1 MKESKL
7 VKTHQPC
14 WDHECGSS
22 DGLSI
27 REDGSAFCFVCST
40 NFKGK
45 ENDTDMAQL
54 GQMDSD
60 RAVVPRNLQHTT
72 LDMVADY
79 PSYPMGSRKV
89 SRDVVDFFD
98 VRMSVDEDGK
108 PEAHYYPYTR
118 KGKTVAYKVR
128 ELPKN
133 FRVVGDFKGVELFGQ
148 SKFGGGNKL
157 IITEGELD
165 ALAVAQASLE
175 KYGRIYPVVSIPSAS
190 NYKVLLEQREWI
202 NGFKEVVLMFDQ
214 DEAGQEAVAKA
225 AKILPVGK
233 VKTCCLPEKDP
244 SDVLVKQGGAALN
257 AALWEAKTWS
267 PAGVVMGEKIW
278 DEFQRRSA
286 TESIPYPECLD
297 GLNQKLK
304 GIRQGEITLFTSGT
318 GSGKSTVIKEIIL
331 DLLDKTDDKVGLISL
346 EESIGDTAEKF
357 ISMALKRPVMDPP
370 PLSEE
375 EMRAGFDRVFQDER
389 LVLLDH
395 QGSVGDS
402 SLIDKIEYMAQ
413 LGCKYMVLDH
423 ITIAVSEGSEGL
435 SGNEAVD
442 KVMSDLLKITK
453 RYNIWLGLIS
463 HLRKA
468 MGSRSFEEGNL
479 ASIDDIKG
487 SGSIKQISFDII
499 AFARNL
505 VAEVEAERNTIHFR
519 VLKSRFTGLTGDAG
533 SAYYDNKT
541 ARLNKAGEFSFETQ
555 G

>member
-27 REDGSAFCFVCST
+27 REDGSAFCFVCSK

-60 RAVVPRNLQHTT
+60 RTVVPRNHQLTT
-72 LDMVADY
+72 LDMVAEY
-79 PSYPMGSRKV
+79 PSYPLGSRKI

-118 KGKTVAYKVR
+118 KGETVAYKVR

-148 SKFGGGNKL
+148 SKFGGGHKL

-202 NGFKEVVLMFDQ
+202 KGFKEVVLMFDQ

-233 VKTCCLPEKDP
+233 VKTCSLPEKDP
-244 SDVLVKQGGAALN
+244 SDVLVKQGGPALIS
-257 AALWEAKTWS
+257 ALWDAKTWS

-331 DLLDKTDDKVGLISL
+331 DLLDKTDDKIGLISL

-468 MGSRSFEEGNL
+468 IGSRSFEEGNL

-541 ARLNKAGEFSFETQ
+541 ARLNKAGDFSLDNL
-555 G
+555 

>member
-1 MKESKL
+1 MKASCEA
-7 VKTHQPC
+7 
-14 WDHECGSS
+14 CGSS
-22 DGLSI
+22 DG
-27 REDGSAFCFVCST
+27 REIYDDGHSYCFVCKDYIKDVNNT
-40 NFKGK
+40 TPN
-45 ENDTDMAQL
+45 
-54 GQMDSD
+54 GQVDPVSD
-60 RAVVPRNLQHTT
+60 DNVGFTAPTS
-72 LDMVADY
+72 LDDIAGY
-79 PSYPMGSRKV
+79 RSYPMGSRKIN
-89 SRDVVDFFD
+89 RNVVDFFD
-98 VRMSVDEDGK
+98 VRMSTNEDGT

-118 KGKTVAYKVR
+118 KGQVVAYKVR
-128 ELPKN
+128 KLPKD

-148 SKFGGGNKL
+148 SKFSSGRKL
-157 IITEGELD
+157 IITEGEID
-165 ALAVAQASLE
+165 AMAVAEASMR
-175 KYGRIYPVVSIPSAS
+175 KYGKVYPVVSIPSAS
-190 NYKVLLEQREWI
+190 NYKVLLDQREWI
-202 NGFKEVVLMFDQ
+202 KGFDEIILLFDM
-214 DEAGQEAVAKA
+214 DEAGQAAVEQA
-225 AKILPVGK
+225 AKILPTGK
-233 VKTCCLPEKDP
+233 VKVGSLPEKDA
-244 SDVLVKQGGAALN
+244 SATLVEHGVDTLN
-257 AALWEAKTWS
+257 AAIWNARTWS
-267 PAGVVMGEKIW
+267 PAGVIMGEKIW
-278 DEFQRRSA
+278 DEFQKRQSV
-286 TESIPYPECLD
+286 ESIPYPECLS
-297 GLNQKLK
+297 GLNDKLK
-304 GIRQGEITLFTSGT
+304 GIRHGEITLFTSGT

-331 DLLDKTDDKVGLISL
+331 DLLSKTDDKVGLISL
-346 EESIGDTAEKF
+346 EESVGDTAEKF

-370 PLSEE
+370 PLSDEE
-375 EMRAGFDRVFQDER
+375 LRAGFNEVFGDER

-468 MGSRSFEEGNL
+468 QGSRSFEEGNL

-505 VAEVEAERNTIHFR
+505 VAESEAERNTVTFR

-533 SAYYDNKT
+533 SAYYNTKT
-541 ARLNKAGEFSFETQ
+541 ARLVQSGGFSFETQ